1 MSRESG
7 ACDGEDEHQRHGRI
21 HASRLQPDGGT
32 VWRVCLIRKN
42 FDRQDFAVDT
52 FNNTLNLLLR
62 IGRWVKRAV
71 VIGSFQSAIV
81 LLRRMIEIFQ
91 KLQQEHNML
100 MRASLLM

>member
-1 MSRESG
+1 M
-7 ACDGEDEHQRHGRI
+7 
-21 HASRLQPDGGT
+21 
-32 VWRVCLIRKN
+32 
-42 FDRQDFAVDT
+42 DT

-62 IGRWVKRAV
+62 IGRWVKSAV

-100 MRASLLM
+100 MCASLLM

>member
-1 MSRESG
+1 MSREGG

-21 HASRLQPDGGT
+21 HASRLQPDGGS
-32 VWRVCLIRKN
+32 VCRVRLTRKN
-42 FDRQDFAVDT
+42 FDRHDFAVDT

-62 IGRWVKRAV
+62 IGRWVRAV
-71 VIGSFQSAIV
+71 VLIRSFQSAIV

-100 MRASLLM
+100 SCSSPLT